1 MVKNNTV
8 YDGQYAHTD
17 INNAHNKVVL
27 GCIREND
34 IYCVNNIN
42 NTNQLNTG
50 IIAGVGSNKEIK
62 FVVQVDLDKDK
73 GRAKVHITS
82 LNHSMAAPAVNQGI
96 FLDKIPSNHVY
107 SLDVTYNFGIKIK
120 KELTS
125 RHQEYYN
132 SELKK
137 HKNNIVIITNSN
149 TGRHF

>member
-42 NTNQLNTG
+42 NINQLNTG

-73 GRAKVHITS
+73 GRAKVYITS

-120 KELTS
+120 K
-125 RHQEYYN
+125 Q
-132 SELKK
+132 
-137 HKNNIVIITNSN
+137 
-149 TGRHF
+149 